1 MVSLNLSHTK
11 CDSIKHECGPI
22 AQHEYI
28 GSLCCTVIPHADV
41 FENIM
46 KIKAK
51 YTEKLVLSK
60 CSFSFLIENKSSLIQ
75 YITTTFSPL
84 YSS

>member
-1 MVSLNLSHTK
+1 MHWGFVLHCNTSHRRGNEELMAFH
-11 CDSIKHECGPI
+11 I
-22 AQHEYI
+22 
-28 GSLCCTVIPHADV
+28 

-46 KIKAK
+46 RIKTK
-51 YTEKLVLSK
+51 YSEKLALSK